1 MRRSARVSQSSVHP
15 FPEQTNKRK
24 LKLKYEDL
32 QLFDPLTRNQ
42 RKFYELYEEGHQA
55 LMLHGAA
62 GTGKTFIAVYKA
74 LEQMM
79 DHKSSFEKV
88 VIVRSVVPSREIG
101 HLPGDEKEKTDV
113 YLAPYKAICKDLFN
127 TEQAYERLVE
137 QKNIEFLITS
147 FVRGITIDKAIIVV
161 DECQNMNFQELSS
174 IITRV
179 GEGSRILF
187 CGDFKQ
193 TDLNKKHDQ
202 SGLKDFVQIINRMPS
217 FRNIEFDVEDI
228 VRSNLVKEFIVAN
241 LHFETIKS

>member
-1 MRRSARVSQSSVHP
+1 
-15 FPEQTNKRK
+15 
-24 LKLKYEDL
+24 
-32 QLFDPLTRNQ
+32 
-42 RKFYELYEEGHQA
+42 
-55 LMLHGAA
+55 MLHGAA
-62 GTGKTFIAVYKA
+62 GTGKTFVSVYKA
-74 LEQMM
+74 LEQVMN
-79 DHKSSFEKV
+79 HSSVYDKV

-113 YLAPYKAICKDLFN
+113 YLAPYKAICKELFD
-127 TEQAYERLVE
+127 TDQAYERLVE

-147 FVRGITIDKAIIVV
+147 FVRGITIDKAIIIV

-174 IITRV
+174 VITRV
-179 GEGSRILF
+179 GEGSRIMF

-241 LHFETIKS
+241 LHFDTIKS

>member
-1 MRRSARVSQSSVHP
+1 
-15 FPEQTNKRK
+15 
-24 LKLKYEDL
+24 
-32 QLFDPLTRNQ
+32 
-42 RKFYELYEEGHQA
+42 
-55 LMLHGAA
+55 MLHGAA
-62 GTGKTFIAVYKA
+62 GTGKTFIAMYKA
-74 LEQMM
+74 LEEVM
-79 DHKSSFEKV
+79 DNRSTYERV

-127 TEQAYERLVE
+127 TDQAYERLVE

>member
-1 MRRSARVSQSSVHP
+1 
-15 FPEQTNKRK
+15 
-24 LKLKYEDL
+24 
-32 QLFDPLTRNQ
+32 
-42 RKFYELYEEGHQA
+42 
-55 LMLHGAA
+55 MLHGAA
-62 GTGKTFIAVYKA
+62 GTGKTFISVYKA
-74 LEQMM
+74 LEEMM
-79 DHKSSFEKV
+79 NNRSSFEKV

-127 TEQAYERLVE
+127 TDQAYERLVE

-147 FVRGITIDKAIIVV
+147 FVRGITIDKAIIIV

-241 LHFETIKS
+241 LHFESIKS

>member
-1 MRRSARVSQSSVHP
+1 
-15 FPEQTNKRK
+15 
-24 LKLKYEDL
+24 
-32 QLFDPLTRNQ
+32 
-42 RKFYELYEEGHQA
+42 
-55 LMLHGAA
+55 MLHGAA

-74 LEQMM
+74 LEEMM

-113 YLAPYKAICKDLFN
+113 YLAPYNSICKDLFN

-137 QKNIEFLITS
+137 QKNIDFLITS
-147 FVRGITIDKAIIVV
+147 FVRGITIDKAIIIV

>member
-1 MRRSARVSQSSVHP
+1 
-15 FPEQTNKRK
+15 
-24 LKLKYEDL
+24 
-32 QLFDPLTRNQ
+32 
-42 RKFYELYEEGHQA
+42 
-55 LMLHGAA
+55 MLHGAA
-62 GTGKTFIAVYKA
+62 GTGKTFVAVYKA
-74 LEQMM
+74 LEEMM
-79 DHKSSFEKV
+79 NNRGTYDKV

-127 TEQAYERLVE
+127 TDQAYERLVE

>member
-1 MRRSARVSQSSVHP
+1 
-15 FPEQTNKRK
+15 
-24 LKLKYEDL
+24 
-32 QLFDPLTRNQ
+32 
-42 RKFYELYEEGHQA
+42 
-55 LMLHGAA
+55 MLHGAA
-62 GTGKTFIAVYKA
+62 GTGKTFISVYKA
-74 LEQMM
+74 LEEMM
-79 DHKSSFEKV
+79 NNRSNFEKV

-127 TEQAYERLVE
+127 TDQAYERLVE

-147 FVRGITIDKAIIVV
+147 FVRGITIDNAIIVV

-179 GEGSRILF
+179 GEGSRIMF

>member
-1 MRRSARVSQSSVHP
+1 
-15 FPEQTNKRK
+15 
-24 LKLKYEDL
+24 
-32 QLFDPLTRNQ
+32 
-42 RKFYELYEEGHQA
+42 
-55 LMLHGAA
+55 MLHGAA

-74 LEQMM
+74 LEEIMNNRGTY
-79 DHKSSFEKV
+79 EKV

-127 TEQAYERLVE
+127 TDQAYERLVE

-147 FVRGITIDKAIIVV
+147 FVRGITIDKAIIIV

>member
-1 MRRSARVSQSSVHP
+1 MRKQARVSNASVHH
-15 FPEQTNKRK
+15 FPDQQKTRK

-32 QLFDPLTRNQ
+32 NLFDPLTENQ
-42 RKFYELYEEGHQA
+42 KLFYELYQEGHQA

-62 GTGKTFIAVYKA
+62 GTGKTFIAIYKA
-74 LEQMM
+74 LEEMM
-79 DHKSSFEKV
+79 NNKSNFEKV
-88 VIVRSVVPSREIG
+88 VLVRSVVPSREIG

-113 YLAPYKAICKDLFN
+113 YLAPYKAICKELFN
-127 TEQAYERLVE
+127 TDQAYERLVE

-147 FVRGITIDKAIIVV
+147 FVRGITIDRAIIIV

-174 IITRV
+174 IMTRV

-202 SGLKDFVQIINRMPS
+202 SGLKEFVQIINRMPS
-217 FRNIEFDVEDI
+217 FRSIEFGIEDI

-241 LHFETIKS
+241 LHFQTIKS

>member
-1 MRRSARVSQSSVHP
+1 
-15 FPEQTNKRK
+15 
-24 LKLKYEDL
+24 
-32 QLFDPLTRNQ
+32 
-42 RKFYELYEEGHQA
+42 
-55 LMLHGAA
+55 MLHGAA

-74 LEQMM
+74 LEEMM
-79 DHKSSFEKV
+79 NNRGTYEKV

-113 YLAPYKAICKDLFN
+113 YLAPYKSICKELFN
-127 TEQAYERLVE
+127 TDQAYERLVE

-202 SGLKDFVQIINRMPS
+202 SGLKDFVQIINRMSS

>member
-1 MRRSARVSQSSVHP
+1 MRKQARVSNASVHH
-15 FPEQTNKRK
+15 FPDQQKTRK

-32 QLFDPLTRNQ
+32 NLFDPLTENQ
-42 RKFYELYEEGHQA
+42 KLFYELYQEGHQA

-74 LEQMM
+74 LEEMM
-79 DHKSSFEKV
+79 NNKSNFEKV
-88 VIVRSVVPSREIG
+88 VLVRSVVPSREIG

-113 YLAPYKAICKDLFN
+113 YLAPYKAICKELFN
-127 TEQAYERLVE
+127 TDQAYERLVE

-147 FVRGITIDKAIIVV
+147 FVRGITIDRAIIIV

-174 IITRV
+174 IMTRV

-202 SGLKDFVQIINRMPS
+202 SGLKEFVQIINRMPS
-217 FRNIEFDVEDI
+217 FRSIEFGIEDI

-241 LHFETIKS
+241 LHFQTIKS

>member
-1 MRRSARVSQSSVHP
+1 
-15 FPEQTNKRK
+15 
-24 LKLKYEDL
+24 
-32 QLFDPLTRNQ
+32 
-42 RKFYELYEEGHQA
+42 
-55 LMLHGAA
+55 MLHGAA
-62 GTGKTFIAVYKA
+62 GTGKTFIAMYKA
-74 LEQMM
+74 LEEVMGNRSTY
-79 DHKSSFEKV
+79 DKV

-127 TEQAYERLVE
+127 TDQAYERLVE

>member
-1 MRRSARVSQSSVHP
+1 
-15 FPEQTNKRK
+15 
-24 LKLKYEDL
+24 
-32 QLFDPLTRNQ
+32 
-42 RKFYELYEEGHQA
+42 
-55 LMLHGAA
+55 MLHGAA

-74 LEQMM
+74 LEEMM
-79 DHKSSFEKV
+79 NNRGSFDKV

-127 TEQAYERLVE
+127 TDQAYERLVE

-193 TDLNKKHDQ
+193 TDLSKKHDQ

>member
-1 MRRSARVSQSSVHP
+1 
-15 FPEQTNKRK
+15 
-24 LKLKYEDL
+24 
-32 QLFDPLTRNQ
+32 
-42 RKFYELYEEGHQA
+42 
-55 LMLHGAA
+55 MLHGAA

-74 LEQMM
+74 LEEMM
-79 DHKSSFEKV
+79 NNRGTYEKV

-127 TEQAYERLVE
+127 TDQAYERLVE

-193 TDLNKKHDQ
+193 TDLSKKHDQ